1 MGSNRCVV
9 ECKGFSKAPQCRRF
23 PQPIPSPMPWSLF
36 RLLQRGRPS
45 NKSPKVTWGDGARQ
59 TRCAGHRDGGGATC
73 CGDRMN
79 PGYQTRRKPKDPKL
93 ERLKRGAPDG
103 SKSPKGSRTRPLQPL
118 RKGCQT
124 KAPVGRACRDRVR
137 VAAVQVGLGHPS
149 NAA

>member
-9 ECKGFSKAPQCRRF
+9 ECKGFPKAPQCRRF
-23 PQPIPSPMPWSLF
+23 LSPSPPVPWSLL

-73 CGDRMN
+73 YGDGMN
-79 PGYQTRRKPKDPKL
+79 PGYQTRKKRIDPKL

-103 SKSPKGSRTRPLQPL
+103 SKS
-118 RKGCQT
+118 
-124 KAPVGRACRDRVR
+124 
-137 VAAVQVGLGHPS
+137 
-149 NAA
+149 